1 MSLNRR
7 SFLSLG
13 ATGLGTA
20 GLGAGTA
27 GIGLI
32 APQSAAHAAISPST
46 GALDVS
52 QYGVNPGRPGD
63 QSTELQNAIN
73 DSAHLGMPLFLPP
86 GRYMVSGI
94 ELPDNTMVTGVP
106 GQTRLIFSGGTT
118 MLRARGARRVTLTNL
133 AIGGA
138 GNQLIGDT
146 AGLVH
151 LEDVSDAEIVNC
163 MIVGSSENGLSL
175 YGVSGVVRDCE
186 ISHAA
191 KTGLFANDSRG
202 LEISA
207 NKVHD
212 CADNGIQ
219 VWRSTKGDD
228 ATFVT
233 NNRISNIAATSGGS
247 GQYGNGINIFR
258 AGSVMVSNN
267 RITDCAYSA
276 VRSNAGSNCQIIAN
290 SCARFGEVALY
301 AEFGF
306 EGAIM
311 ANNLVEKAAAGIS
324 ITNFNEG
331 GRLAVCTG
339 NIIRNLSGR
348 TGPDEPDVRGFGIG
362 VEADTVVN
370 ANVIEDAPLAGITLG
385 WGEHLRNVTV
395 TSNIVRNSEIGV
407 RVSVAPGA
415 GNAIISEN
423 MISGVSNGAVRATR
437 WHDIV
442 PGDLTKVGSADY
454 PQLTVERN
462 QVS

>member
-13 ATGLGTA
+13 AV
-20 GLGAGTA
+20 GAGVA
-27 GIGLI
+27 GAAVLS
-32 APQSAAHAAISPST
+32 PQRAAHAAISPST

-52 QYGVNPGRPGD
+52 QYGVNPGQSGD

-73 DSAHLGMPLFLPP
+73 DSASLGMPLFLPP

-94 ELPDNTMVTGVP
+94 ELPDNTNITGVP

-118 MLRARGARRVTLTNL
+118 LLRARGARRVSLTNL

-138 GNQLIGDT
+138 GNQLVGD
-146 AGLVH
+146 ASALLH
-151 LEDVSDAEIVNC
+151 LEDVSDLKIENC
-163 MIVGSSENGLSL
+163 AVVGGSENGISL
-175 YGVSGVVRDCE
+175 YGVSGIVRDCE

-191 KTGLFANDSRG
+191 QTGLFANNSRG
-202 LEISA
+202 LEISG

-212 CADNGIQ
+212 CANNGIQ
-219 VWRSTKGDD
+219 VWRSALGED

-233 NNRISNIAATSGGS
+233 GNRVFNIEARDGGS
-247 GQYGNGINIFR
+247 GQNGNGINIFR
-258 AGSVMVSNN
+258 AGSVIVANN
-267 RITDCAYSA
+267 RITDCTFSA
-276 VRSNAGSNCQIIAN
+276 VRINAGSNCQVTGN

-311 ANNLVEKAAAGIS
+311 ANNLVEQAAAGIS

-331 GRLAVCTG
+331 GRMAVITG

-348 TGPDEPDVRGFGIG
+348 TGPDEEDVRGYGIG
-362 VEADTVVN
+362 VEADTVVS
-370 ANVIEDAPLAGITLG
+370 ANVIEDVPLAGITLG
-385 WGEHLRNVTV
+385 WGQYLRNVTA
-395 TSNIVRNSEIGV
+395 TSNIIRKTQIGI

-415 GNAIISEN
+415 GSAIISDN
-423 MISGVSNGAVRATR
+423 MISNVTQGAVRGAK
-437 WHDIV
+437 WHEIV
-442 PGDLTKVGSADY
+442 PGDLAKIGSANY
-454 PQLTVERN
+454 PLLTVERN

>member
-13 ATGLGTA
+13 ATALGVGTLGT
-20 GLGAGTA
+20 GLVAS
-27 GIGLI
+27 
-32 APQSAAHAAISPST
+32 QEAAHASISPST

-52 QYGVNPGRPGD
+52 QYGVNPGQPGD
-63 QSTELQNAIN
+63 QSKELQNAIN

-94 ELPDNTMVTGVP
+94 ELPDNTLVTGVP

-118 MLRARGARRVTLTNL
+118 MLRARGARRISLTNL

-138 GNQLIGDT
+138 GNQLTGD
-146 AGLVH
+146 ASALVH
-151 LEDVSDAEIVNC
+151 LEDVRDANIENIV
-163 MIVGSSENGLSL
+163 IVGSSENGLSL
-175 YGVSGVVRDCE
+175 YGVSGIVRDCE

-202 LEISA
+202 LEISG

-212 CADNGIQ
+212 CANNGIQ
-219 VWRSTKGDD
+219 VWRSTKGED

-233 NNRISNIAATSGGS
+233 NNRISNIAAANGGS
-247 GQYGNGINIFR
+247 GQYGNGVNIFR
-258 AGSVMVSNN
+258 AGSVIVSNN

-276 VRSNAGSNCQIIAN
+276 IRSNAGSNCQIISN

-301 AEFGF
+301 VEFGF

-324 ITNFNEG
+324 VTNFNEG
-331 GRLAVCTG
+331 GRMAVITG

-370 ANVIEDAPLAGITLG
+370 ANVIEDVPLAGITLG
-385 WGEHLRNVTV
+385 WGKHLRNVTV
-395 TSNIVRNSEIGV
+395 TSNIVRKTEIGV

-415 GNAIISEN
+415 GSAIISDN
-423 MISGVSNGAVRATR
+423 MISAVSNGAIRATQ

-442 PGDLTKVGSADY
+442 PGDLATLGTADY